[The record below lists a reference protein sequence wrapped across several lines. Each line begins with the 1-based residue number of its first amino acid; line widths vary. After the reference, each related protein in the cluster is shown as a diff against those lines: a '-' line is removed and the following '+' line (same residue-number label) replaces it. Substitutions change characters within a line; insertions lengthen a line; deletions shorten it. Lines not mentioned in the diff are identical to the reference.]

1 MGQEGAESTPAG
13 GFGSRSPMG
22 APTGSPE
29 PEDAG
34 SERPEVPRAPL
45 FTAGVDQ
52 LRGSIRV
59 RGHLDRI
66 GAQLLCDSLVA
77 LQRGG
82 HQHLTVRLHPAATAD
97 AEARAVL
104 TDLAARLA
112 TDGVHVDLR

>member
-1 MGQEGAESTPAG
+1 MGV
-13 GFGSRSPMG
+13 
-22 APTGSPE
+22 PTGPPE
-29 PEDAG
+29 PADAG
-34 SERPEVPRAPL
+34 SERPEVFPRAPL

-77 LQRGG
+77 LHGWG

-112 TDGVHVDLR
+112 TDGVQLDLR